1 MITKQTKDNGSG
13 VYEIWLEPRNPK
25 RNKAN
30 EFYKA
35 TNGDIKLKDIAS
47 I

>member
-1 MITKQTKDNGSG
+1 MARA
-13 VYEIWLEPRNPK
+13 RNPK

-35 TNGDIKLKDIAS
+35 TNGDIKLKDIAEQLGVAEGTVRRWKNKD
-47 I
+47 